1 MNPMK
6 LLKLKQA
13 LAQFTNRHP
22 RFVMFIQDM
31 FGAGLQEGTI
41 LEISVQRPGRDKV
54 VTNMKVQQADLE
66 LFEELKNMKS

>member
-1 MNPMK
+1 MNPRK
-6 LLKLKQA
+6 LLKMKQA

-31 FGAGLQEGTI
+31 FGAGIEEGTI
-41 LEISVQRPGRDKV
+41 VEISVQRPGNEKV